1 MVTNQGDF
9 THPYKLEKNFQANYE
24 KAINYV
30 RDGLTVKDA
39 YVSVFGIS
47 ERTFRNWY
55 NSALDDMEAGF
66 TADESNLIKLII
78 GLSKED
84 AELNRKLS
92 KKAFDIAINDGN
104 VSMIQFLLKTR
115 YGYSEKTKHEIEATN
130 ENAPITFNIV
140 PMTPNEA
147 ENENNY

>member
-9 THPYKLEKNFQANYE
+9 THPYKLEKDFKANYE
-24 KAINYV
+24 KAISYV

-39 YVSVFGIS
+39 CVSVFGIS

-55 NSALDDMEAGF
+55 NCALDDMEAGF
-66 TADESNLIKLII
+66 NESESNLIKLIV

-92 KKAFDIAINDGN
+92 KKAFDIAINDDN
-104 VSMIQFLLKTR
+104 VSMLQFLLKTR
-115 YGYSEKTKHEIEATN
+115 FNYTDKTKHDIEFTN
-130 ENAPITFNIV
+130 DKDVSFNINIV
-140 PMTPNEA
+140 EPKPRNES
-147 ENENNY
+147 